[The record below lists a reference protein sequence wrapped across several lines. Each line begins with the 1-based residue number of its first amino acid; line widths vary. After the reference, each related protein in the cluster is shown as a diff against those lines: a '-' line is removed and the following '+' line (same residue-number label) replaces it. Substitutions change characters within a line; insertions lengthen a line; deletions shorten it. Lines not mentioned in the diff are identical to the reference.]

1 MTNIG
6 FHRKIIDPEQFFLL
20 DEIHK
25 TSFEE
30 ILEQGVEYGYVLFH
44 GLQHKRICQVRQYHD
59 FRRS

>member
-44 GLQHKRICQVRQYHD
+44 GL
-59 FRRS
+59 